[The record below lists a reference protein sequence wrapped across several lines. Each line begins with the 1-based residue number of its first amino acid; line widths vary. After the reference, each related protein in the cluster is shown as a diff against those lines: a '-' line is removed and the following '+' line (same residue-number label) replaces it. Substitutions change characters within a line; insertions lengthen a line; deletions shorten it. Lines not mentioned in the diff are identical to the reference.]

1 MVSESQIL
9 KDIENKILES
19 GLNTQEINNL
29 ISKVTVFKEIYS
41 AIKDSNLVSLC
52 TEWDEFK
59 VIDWEKAYSIM
70 FSPQCVFDGRNLINK
85 AHLEKL
91 GFQTFIIGQP

>member
-1 MVSESQIL
+1 MNDL
-9 KDIENKILES
+9 ENKFSED
-19 GLNTQEINNL
+19 GINQQDIIKFL
-29 ISKVTVFKEIYS
+29 SEVIICEDPYT
-41 AIKDSNLVSLC
+41 AIKNSNLVSLC

-70 FSPQCVFDGRNLINK
+70 CSPQWVFDGRNLINK